1 MLNRGRH
8 LYSAGHPSRWALAHT
23 LVVIL
28 LSDIIWR
35 LKITCVI
42 LLRVVYT
49 ERLSRSEVEP
59 AITAAAVE
67 LSPAV
72 RQHVLEQHPYLE
84 IIADYENSRANEEPH
99 YHEIQ
104 DSEVPESHVMS
115 VEHRPTAN
123 TANKTVYQ
131 SLESATRDE
140 PLTGSTPVYS
150 QLRTNETTFGFSRMR

>member
-1 MLNRGRH
+1 MRH
-8 LYSAGHPSRWALAHT
+8 FILIVVANIIILYDDKTFLCDYFVACCLF
-23 LVVIL
+23 
-28 LSDIIWR
+28 
-35 LKITCVI
+35 
-42 LLRVVYT
+42 T
-49 ERLSRSEVEP
+49 ERLSRWEVEP

-72 RQHVLEQHPYLE
+72 RQHVLEEHPYLE
-84 IIADYENSRANEEPH
+84 IIDDYENSRANEEPH

-123 TANKTVYQ
+123 TANKPVYQ

-140 PLTGSTPVYS
+140 PRTGSTPVYV
-150 QLRTNETTFGFSRMR
+150 QLRTNETTFVEHIGFNRI

>member
-1 MLNRGRH
+1 ML
-8 LYSAGHPSRWALAHT
+8 S
-23 LVVIL
+23 I
-28 LSDIIWR
+28 
-35 LKITCVI
+35 
-42 LLRVVYT
+42 

-67 LSPAV
+67 LSPV

-104 DSEVPESHVMS
+104 ESEVPESHVMS

-123 TANKTVYQ
+123 TANKPVYQ

-140 PLTGSTPVYS
+140 PRTGSTPVYV
-150 QLRTNETTFGFSRMR
+150 QLRTNETNFGFNRMR